1 MNSYDYDS
9 LCQTINKMPAWQT
22 VALCAACAEKVTPI
36 IHEIGLPS
44 TWGLVQD
51 CLEHVWSSLG
61 QRIDQGTGLAL
72 IEALHSTPE
81 WKCDDLA
88 HLPFIVTKAL
98 DFINFA
104 LLASISSSSAEQ
116 AEQALSLLLEVTE
129 NFDTAA
135 SQFPAP
141 QIVSALNIQLVKNEQ
156 SSQQRLVA
164 SLENIGT
171 FSRDVI
177 GNLRSEALTIS
188 DSMKKMLPIY
198 AYYYLHG

>member
-1 MNSYDYDS
+1 MDHN
-9 LCQTINKMPAWQT
+9 T
-22 VALCAACAEKVTPI
+22 
-36 IHEIGLPS
+36 
-44 TWGLVQD
+44 
-51 CLEHVWSSLG
+51 G
-61 QRIDQGTGLAL
+61 QAL

-81 WKCDDLA
+81 WKCDDLS

-116 AEQALSLLLEVTE
+116 AEQAFSLLLEVTE

-135 SQFPAP
+135 SQFPSQ
-141 QIVSALNIQLVKNEQ
+141 QIVAALGIHLLKSEQ

-164 SLENIGT
+164 SLESVGAV
-171 FSRDVI
+171 SKDVI
-177 GNLRSEALTIS
+177 GNLRKEALTIS
-188 DSMKKMLPIY
+188 DSMKKLLPIY